1 MCRRIDAHAAA
12 SLQVVRPDQKPSIVQ
27 PVRCIDPRRRVTF
40 RDPDAP
46 VSNLFSYAGLPVYAQ
61 SLLAEFSPTVSGQP
75 ETWYLSISSFGGIGQ
90 AGEEVAPAE
99 PLEIPA
105 EGGVFDVFDPDAYD
119 APWVG
124 EYLIRLRGP
133 RNESFRHEFAI
144 VEGMHA
150 VTEIAGILPHSS
162 ARRSERGGVAGAQW
176 C

>member
-1 MCRRIDAHAAA
+1 MDVVAGADIPVTDTFDIEGWAGWVCRRIDAHAAA

-40 RDPDAP
+40 RDPDTP
-46 VSNLFSYAGLPVYAQ
+46 VPNLLSYAGLPVYAQ

-105 EGGVFDVFDPDAYD
+105 EG
-119 APWVG
+119 
-124 EYLIRLRGP
+124 
-133 RNESFRHEFAI
+133 
-144 VEGMHA
+144 
-150 VTEIAGILPHSS
+150 
-162 ARRSERGGVAGAQW
+162 RRV
-176 C
+176 